1 MAITTQ
7 SDSLQSVDADIPSN
21 YSRLIAR
28 ELGLS
33 ARELPRLLR
42 KTDVDVTQLLKD
54 ESRLTATQQRVKP
67 VYPLEFVSFIHG
79 SFLLYKDIFSVTN
92 IIHAS

>member
-54 ESRLTATQQRVKP
+54 
-67 VYPLEFVSFIHG
+67 
-79 SFLLYKDIFSVTN
+79 DISSSLANSTSKAFG
-92 IIHAS
+92 

>member
-33 ARELPRLLR
+33 ARELYPAHQSSVYGWA
-42 KTDVDVTQLLKD
+42 DV
-54 ESRLTATQQRVKP
+54 
-67 VYPLEFVSFIHG
+67 
-79 SFLLYKDIFSVTN
+79 
-92 IIHAS
+92 